1 MKGRIEEVWL
11 LRKMRFQTLQIE
23 RGETI
28 DGVDSQGMTPLML
41 ACQKGKLNIV
51 SALMA
56 RGANQ

>member
-1 MKGRIEEVWL
+1 MLWCLKG
-11 LRKMRFQTLQIE
+11 MMASSSQTFQIE